1 MKLTGIMIEMGI
13 GEHIVR
19 GSEPEYTNHN
29 LQEPNLQQKMSKLD
43 KQFLA
48 FNFQNYLQSM

>member
-19 GSEPEYTNHN
+19 ASEPEYTNHN
-29 LQEPNLQQKMSKLD
+29 LQEPNLQQKMS
-43 KQFLA
+43 
-48 FNFQNYLQSM
+48 